1 MEAKTITV
9 QRTKT
14 IPFDFNLAMA
24 ISRGEKEGEI
34 ISHTEGEEEE
44 ENAIIAYVSKMD
56 KKYPLLVVS
65 QGKEEYGAWFNKKG
79 ESDILPDS
87 KLYIKIKKTETFKD
101 KDILVS
107 DSGFIFMLDTNG
119 KFKTSMHV
127 GLYTNGRLTFG
138 GAARSNDIEWFRRAN
153 KKERFK
159 LMFAL
164 MESKDNRAIEL
175 LNKLRK
181 VEKKVELKPFDKV
194 LIKDEEN
201 DKWEA
206 SFFIRKVD
214 ELYECMLG
222 LKYKYCVPFEGNE
235 HLLENE

>member
-1 MEAKTITV
+1 MEVKTITV

-24 ISRGEKEGEI
+24 INRGEKEGKI
-34 ISHTEGEEEE
+34 IFQIEGEEEE
-44 ENAIIAYVSKMD
+44 DAIIAYVSKMD

-65 QGKEEYGAWFNKKG
+65 QGKGEYGGWFNKKG
-79 ESDILPDS
+79 ESDVFPDS
-87 KLYIKIKKTETFKD
+87 KLYIKFKKTETFKD

-127 GLYTNGRLTFG
+127 GLYTNGKLTFG
-138 GAARSNDIEWFRRAN
+138 GAARSNDIEWFKRAN
-153 KKERFK
+153 KKECFK

-164 MESKDNRAIEL
+164 MESKDNRAIKL
-175 LNKLRK
+175 LKKLNGVEEK
-181 VEKKVELKPFDKV
+181 VDLKPFDKV
-194 LIKDEEN
+194 LVKDKGK
-201 DKWEA
+201 DKWKA
-206 SFFIRKVD
+206 SFFVRKVG
-214 ELYECMLG
+214 ELYECVLG
-222 LKYKYCVPFEGNE
+222 FKYDQCIPFEGNE